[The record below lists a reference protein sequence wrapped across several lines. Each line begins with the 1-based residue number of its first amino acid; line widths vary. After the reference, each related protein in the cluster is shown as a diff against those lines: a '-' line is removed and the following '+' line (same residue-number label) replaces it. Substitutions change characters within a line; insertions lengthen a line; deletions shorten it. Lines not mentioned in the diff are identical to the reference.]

1 MNYANVNRK
10 EVEEKVRNV
19 EMMAQKVLAGEKVEI
34 NNENE
39 NEDAENVIKQVDEK
53 CRHLNDLFEINIEG
67 MTNERPSADMFGSVV
82 GIILLGES
90 LEIYRSSIQAM
101 LGEFSNTNLNL
112 KDATNVKLERKNG
125 IFSEA
130 LEKIDELV
138 RLVILEK
145 TNKKEYA
152 DLLSRSLI
160 YYYEIL
166 QTIATGK
173 AGDIGKI
180 KKELS
185 DIDMRL
191 NELEQS

>member
-10 EVEEKVRNV
+10 EVEEKVRNI
-19 EMMAQKVLAGEKVEI
+19 EMMAQKVLVREKVEI
-34 NNENE
+34 NSE
-39 NEDAENVIKQVDEK
+39 NEDAENIIKQIDEK
-53 CRHLNDLFEINIEG
+53 CRHLNDLFRMNIEG

-90 LEIYRSSIQAM
+90 LEIFRSSIQAM
-101 LGEFSNTNLNL
+101 LGEFNNTNLNL

-152 DLLSRSLI
+152 DLLSKSLI
-160 YYYEIL
+160 CYYEIL

-173 AGDIGKI
+173 AGDIGEV

-185 DIDMRL
+185 DIDVRL
-191 NELEQS
+191 KELGKGN